1 MKMIGITGSTGSLGK
16 ELTKS
21 KDYKFSKY
29 KSDIRSNKK
38 LQEWFVNNNFDTII
52 HLAAIVPIKKVN
64 QNKKK
69 ALDVNYYGTK
79 KIVDLAIKYKIKWF
93 FYSSTSHVYSS
104 KNKKISEKDKVK
116 PISYYGST
124 KILSENYI
132 IKKFKN
138 TKVKYC
144 IGRIFSTTNKNQKNN
159 YLVPDLKKKIS
170 KKKNIVLKNL
180 NHFRDFISLKD
191 LSAIIFKLHKIK
203 YNGIVNIGTGNSIH
217 LKDLA
222 KFISKKYKKKIKF
235 QDNIKPTFLICDNNK
250 VKRICK
256 IKKFENVY
264 KNIF

>member
-1 MKMIGITGSTGSLGK
+1 MKKIGITGSTGSLGK
-16 ELTKS
+16 ELIKN

-38 LQEWFVNNNFDTII
+38 LQEWFINNNFDTII

-144 IGRIFSTTNKNQKNN
+144 IGRIFSTTNKNQKKN
-159 YLVPDLKKKIS
+159 YLVPDLKKKF
-170 KKKNIVLKNL
+170 L
-180 NHFRDFISLKD
+180 
-191 LSAIIFKLHKIK
+191 
-203 YNGIVNIGTGNSIH
+203 
-217 LKDLA
+217 
-222 KFISKKYKKKIKF
+222 KKKIL
-235 QDNIKPTFLICDNNK
+235 FL
-250 VKRICK
+250 K
-256 IKKFENVY
+256 I
-264 KNIF
+264 